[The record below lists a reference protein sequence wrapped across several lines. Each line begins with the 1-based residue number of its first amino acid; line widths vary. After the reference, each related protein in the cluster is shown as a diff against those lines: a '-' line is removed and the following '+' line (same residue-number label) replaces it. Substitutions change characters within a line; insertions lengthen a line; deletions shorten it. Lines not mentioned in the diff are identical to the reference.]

1 MDIPSNVVPL
11 LPEETFDKESVPL
24 TASSSFTLRTTSD
37 DELTNS
43 EQPLLPPIEIQSKVF
58 SISFSFFYFIKFFI

>member
-1 MDIPSNVVPL
+1 
-11 LPEETFDKESVPL
+11 
-24 TASSSFTLRTTSD
+24 
-37 DELTNS
+37 LTNS